1 MELVRTHR
9 KAAVL
14 LCALVTALGGL
25 VIVLVLGQGSASWT
39 GVEVTVP
46 SCPASAQ
53 GCRLFVTHPDG
64 TAVVHADWSGAGATI
79 DVQLPPGSYLVSA
92 EGCAGDQI
100 GNVVSSVRRGHGDG
114 DQPWFGVAARGLRGS
129 HLPRIR
135 RQGVRLTPGRY
146 GQTGL
151 SINAVRRS
159 I

>member
-1 MELVRTHR
+1 MPACGETAVARTDNRAVELVRTHR

-100 GNVVSSVRRGHGDG
+100 GNVVSSVRAGMGTTINLG
-114 DQPWFGVAARGLRGS
+114 SAWQPVGFVDR
-129 HLPRIR
+129 
-135 RQGVRLTPGRY
+135 TCPGFATKTS
-146 GQTGL
+146 G
-151 SINAVRRS
+151 
-159 I
+159 

>member
-1 MELVRTHR
+1 VVELIRTHR

-64 TAVVHADWSGAGATI
+64 AAVVHADWSGAGATI

-100 GNVVSSVRRGHGDG
+100 GNVVSSVREGAGTAINLGSAWEPVGSVDRTCPG
-114 DQPWFGVAARGLRGS
+114 FAATTSSG
-129 HLPRIR
+129 
-135 RQGVRLTPGRY
+135 
-146 GQTGL
+146 
-151 SINAVRRS
+151 
-159 I
+159 